1 MSLSWCKSRSI
12 TPYLTLSFL
21 FFLVDREQQIT
32 IKAMSGEIIVLK
44 VKPRDSVKEMKI
56 KISETQGFPPGQ
68 QRLIFRWKKLE
79 DHCTLSDYGV
89 NEESTLYSPV
99 HVVVRLRL
107 PQKPPMAISVQTMTG
122 KTIKLEVEPK
132 DSIDSVK
139 TRIQEILGF
148 PPDQQIIFFN
158 NKPLKN

>member
-56 KISETQGFPPGQ
+56 KISEMQGFPPSQ

-89 NEESTLYSPV
+89 NENRPFTLLCIWLLDFGCRKSHPW
-99 HVVVRLRL
+99 
-107 PQKPPMAISVQTMTG
+107 P
-122 KTIKLEVEPK
+122 
-132 DSIDSVK
+132 
-139 TRIQEILGF
+139 F
-148 PPDQQIIFFN
+148 PCKQ
-158 NKPLKN
+158 